1 MTELLFRTGKELF
14 CSASA
19 VSGTAVAVP
28 GGYSVSGKWGYG
40 SGCLHADWALNGLP
54 MRDGNGEIVE
64 TAMAFL
70 DLTDSA
76 CTILSN
82 CHVAGMAGS
91 GSNIIVA
98 NDLFVPH
105 ALLLPPSQN
114 PPPEATLVLDGRS
127 DAHQSSPP
135 SLRRRA
141 YS

>member
-40 SGCLHADWALNGLP
+40 SGCLHADWALNGIA

-76 CTILSN
+76 CTIIDN
-82 CHVAGMAGS
+82 WHVAGMAGS
-91 GSNIIVA
+91 G
-98 NDLFVPH
+98 
-105 ALLLPPSQN
+105 
-114 PPPEATLVLDGRS
+114 RS
-127 DAHQSSPP
+127 EENTSELQSLMRISYADFCWKKKTKRH
-135 SLRRRA
+135 SI
-141 YS
+141 

>member
-1 MTELLFRTGKELF
+1 MRISDWSSDVCSSDLLITHIETVAELAKGCVSTAWAYGLLSGITGTALGLPSAMTELLFRTGKELF

-40 SGCLHADWALNGLP
+40 SGCLHADWALNGIA

-76 CTILSN
+76 CQIIDN
-82 CHVAGMAGS
+82 WHVA
-91 GSNIIVA
+91 
-98 NDLFVPH
+98 
-105 ALLLPPSQN
+105 
-114 PPPEATLVLDGRS
+114 
-127 DAHQSSPP
+127 
-135 SLRRRA
+135 
-141 YS
+141 